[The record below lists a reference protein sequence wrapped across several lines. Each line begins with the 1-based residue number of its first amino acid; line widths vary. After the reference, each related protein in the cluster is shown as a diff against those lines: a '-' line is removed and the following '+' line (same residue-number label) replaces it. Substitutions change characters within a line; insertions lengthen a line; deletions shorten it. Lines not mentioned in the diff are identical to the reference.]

1 MEPAPNTGQ
10 NMLKLNLK
18 FENLEDVLER
28 IQTQIGNHGGL
39 IHDIQRQLLAKAGQ
53 TQLGKFFD
61 WISTGVHKEI
71 GEKAHKFKLDDS
83 EFLKGDYAPDLLVL
97 KKSVEGFIDKLDIIS

>member
-39 IHDIQRQLLAKAGQ
+39 ISNIQ
-53 TQLGKFFD
+53 T
-61 WISTGVHKEI
+61 
-71 GEKAHKFKLDDS
+71 
-83 EFLKGDYAPDLLVL
+83 
-97 KKSVEGFIDKLDIIS
+97 